1 MTNEFNFDVK
11 HEDTEYK
18 KEIEALIPEL
28 ERINEEAIPIAKGII
43 GNTLLQVDL
52 GFAALLNRS
61 QQLTDGFIAMV
72 KARNLTCAAALLRLQ
87 LDNCM
92 RLYALYIAEDRKGFI
107 NSLMDGGKIDKLRDK
122 SGQQM
127 QDWYLKKELTK
138 LDPRF
143 STVYDNTS
151 GYVHFSGKA
160 FYQSVSAGEDNTL
173 EFQVSHV
180 LPEKLNPILLECVHA
195 YIHYLEFFYLLIR
208 GAVDAKAK
216 FESEQQDVQLL

>member
-1 MTNEFNFDVK
+1 MNN
-11 HEDTEYK
+11 TEYK

-72 KARNLTCAAALLRLQ
+72 KARNLTCVAALLRLQ

-151 GYVHFSGKA
+151 GYIHFSGKA
-160 FYQSVSAGEDNTL
+160 FYQAVSAGEDNTL

-216 FESEQQDVQLL
+216 FESEQQDVQL

>member
-1 MTNEFNFDVK
+1 MNN
-11 HEDTEYK
+11 TEYK

-92 RLYALYIAEDRKGFI
+92 RLYAALYCRGPEG
-107 NSLMDGGKIDKLRDK
+107 
-122 SGQQM
+122 
-127 QDWYLKKELTK
+127 
-138 LDPRF
+138 
-143 STVYDNTS
+143 VY
-151 GYVHFSGKA
+151 
-160 FYQSVSAGEDNTL
+160 Q
-173 EFQVSHV
+173 
-180 LPEKLNPILLECVHA
+180 
-195 YIHYLEFFYLLIR
+195 
-208 GAVDAKAK
+208 
-216 FESEQQDVQLL
+216 

>member
-1 MTNEFNFDVK
+1 M
-11 HEDTEYK
+11 
-18 KEIEALIPEL
+18 
-28 ERINEEAIPIAKGII
+28 
-43 GNTLLQVDL
+43 

-127 QDWYLKKELTK
+127 QDWYLKK
-138 LDPRF
+138 
-143 STVYDNTS
+143 S
-151 GYVHFSGKA
+151 
-160 FYQSVSAGEDNTL
+160 
-173 EFQVSHV
+173 
-180 LPEKLNPILLECVHA
+180 
-195 YIHYLEFFYLLIR
+195 
-208 GAVDAKAK
+208 
-216 FESEQQDVQLL
+216 

>member
-1 MTNEFNFDVK
+1 MNN
-11 HEDTEYK
+11 TEYK

-127 QDWYLKKELTK
+127 QDWYLKKRV
-138 LDPRF
+138 D
-143 STVYDNTS
+143 
-151 GYVHFSGKA
+151 
-160 FYQSVSAGEDNTL
+160 QAGPP
-173 EFQVSHV
+173 V
-180 LPEKLNPILLECVHA
+180 LHGL
-195 YIHYLEFFYLLIR
+195 
-208 GAVDAKAK
+208 
-216 FESEQQDVQLL
+216 